1 MLIIFRN
8 SLADGPI
15 SLFARNFFSFITT
28 FCLWLFACLPF
39 SPVHVHLSLII
50 SVGLFLPL
58 SSFSSSLFLVLLLLH
73 FSWPLSNFLLSSS
86 SSYLFVF
93 LLILLFLA
101 SSSLP
106 CSFTPLIIHLSL
118 LPALSGKSLWRWIL
132 SRCVSTATNACRTTW
147 SAGWPSVSA
156 TRKRRRRNWYPCV
169 CDPLFLLSPHFHYCS
184 FGQFSSS
191 FLSDFDLLLFH
202 CHPVSNMPH
211 TNFVPHVT
219 VISYKPKDKGK
230 TLMWGRMHR
239 FNIFKGTFQPK
250 IKNIY
255 CLPVALFILV
265 WVAEFWRCQLYKCPP
280 FLVYSGMK
288 WYSAIQT
295 E

>member
-8 SLADGPI
+8 SLANGPI

-106 CSFTPLIIHLSL
+106 LFFHTPHHPSLPPPCSVREKFVEVDLKPVCKHCYER
-118 LPALSGKSLWRWIL
+118 LPDDM
-132 SRCVSTATNACRTTW
+132 
-147 SAGWPSVSA
+147 
-156 TRKRRRRNWYPCV
+156 KRRLAKRERDSKEKKKKLIPMCLWSSLSPFSSL
-169 CDPLFLLSPHFHYCS
+169 PLLFLWSVFIFFPFWFWSFAFSLSSCFKHAPHKLCPS
-184 FGQFSSS
+184 C
-191 FLSDFDLLLFH
+191 H
-202 CHPVSNMPH
+202 CY
-211 TNFVPHVT
+211 
-219 VISYKPKDKGK
+219 I
-230 TLMWGRMHR
+230 
-239 FNIFKGTFQPK
+239 I
-250 IKNIY
+250 
-255 CLPVALFILV
+255 
-265 WVAEFWRCQLYKCPP
+265 
-280 FLVYSGMK
+280 
-288 WYSAIQT
+288 
-295 E
+295 